1 MQELI
6 GIDALHSQLRLYNSN
21 SMELLMRLSYGN
33 FFDNSAFMLLL
44 ASLLLSFTLLRLL
57 LIELSVVEAIAE
69 YKCTLE
75 GVFLHVAHQS

>member
-6 GIDALHSQLRLYNSN
+6 GIDALYSKLRFFNSN
-21 SMELLMRLSYGN
+21 RMEVLMRLSCGN
-33 FFDNSAFMLLL
+33 FDDNSAFMLLL

-69 YKCTLE
+69 YNRTLE

>member
-1 MQELI
+1 
-6 GIDALHSQLRLYNSN
+6 
-21 SMELLMRLSYGN
+21 MRLSYGN